1 MTPNYHTDHT
11 IEALQP
17 PVGNPSPEMNEV
29 EQELRASLTRM
40 RLLCA
45 ELLRQHTRAEVES
58 MLEMALLPPPKVSPV
73 DGVGPERYA
82 AEYRKAEEALR
93 RERQEVLGV
102 RDVVRALLMLV
113 ESPEERVRKNLPVG
127 VED

>member
-1 MTPNYHTDHT
+1 MTPDYHTDQT
-11 IEALQP
+11 IGALQP
-17 PVGNPSPEMNEV
+17 PEGNPSPEMDAV
-29 EQELRASLTRM
+29 EQELRVSLTRM
-40 RLLCA
+40 RRLCA
-45 ELLRQHTRAEVES
+45 ELLRQHTRAEVEG

-73 DGVGPERYA
+73 DGVGPERYE

-102 RDVVRALLMLV
+102 SDVVKALLMLV
-113 ESPEERVRKNLPVG
+113 ESPEERVRKNLSVG